1 MIDILVL
8 PLLGAVIILF
18 TGFVWSSWLR
28 NKKDR
33 ALTLKDRSKDD
44 DQQPGQWR

>member
-1 MIDILVL
+1 MMDILVL

-18 TGFVWSSWLR
+18 TAFVWSSWLR

-33 ALTLKDRSKDD
+33 ALTLKDRREDD
-44 DQQPGQWR
+44 EPPPGQWR